1 MIIIK
6 RIFEVIILAA
16 IMIAIA
22 GMDFWTYLAT
32 GIVP

>member
-1 MIIIK
+1 MTIIK

-22 GMDFWTYLAT
+22 AMDFWTYLAT
-32 GIVP
+32 GIIP